1 MVNFNQNLE
10 KLLLL
15 WNGVPS
21 LMFLQRESC
30 VNSIHSIE
38 LFFFYSNGGSWSISL
53 VH

>member
-21 LMFLQRESC
+21 LMFLHRESC
-30 VNSIHSIE
+30 VNSIHSIVFLQQWWLME
-38 LFFFYSNGGSWSISL
+38 HLISSL
-53 VH
+53 T